1 MQIKIYTKAY
11 CSYCYAA
18 KNLLTKRGLAF
29 EETELSGNFEA
40 EQEMRDLTGG
50 TTVPQILINGTP
62 IGGLPNWLN
71 WTGQV
76 SSRLQKPLR
85 MPEISGVALLQ
96 RFRDEPGC
104 K

>member
-29 EETELSGNFEA
+29 EETELSGNFKA

-62 IGGLPNWLN
+62 IGGFTELVELD
-71 WTGQV
+71 TAGQLKAV
-76 SSRLQKPLR
+76 KTTSN
-85 MPEISGVALLQ
+85 A
-96 RFRDEPGC
+96 
-104 K
+104 